1 MKYSMVKQFW
11 NQAIDNIFTFFY
23 KIGDFGRVFL
33 DFILSFIEI
42 WLAFFS
48 IFYNIIMYIYYL
60 FLFILDNLTQSRFSL
75 RKQRPTTAFAR
86 DRLSEERRIPF
97 RRPSVRTATRST
109 SSRAKRVTSASSSA
123 TSSKRAFRSSPQG
136 GKKNISKSILESV
149 DEGLRSFGRLLAAP
163 FKAIA
168 SAVID
173 FFSKPRRSERGSGG
187 EQGDSRSLIDEYM
200 EEYEK
205 KRRS

>member
-23 KIGDFGRVFL
+23 KIGDFGKVFL

-42 WLAFFS
+42 WMAFFS
-48 IFYNIIMYIYYL
+48 IFFNIFMYIYYL
-60 FLFILDNLTQSRFSL
+60 LLFILDNLTQSRFSI
-75 RKQRPTTAFAR
+75 RKPGPTTAFAR
-86 DRLSEERRIPF
+86 ERISAERRIPI
-97 RRPSVRTATRST
+97 RRPAIKTTAR
-109 SSRAKRVTSASSSA
+109 SASSRVKRVSPA
-123 TSSKRAFRSSPQG
+123 LASSSTRAFRSNPRS
-136 GKKNISKSILESV
+136 GKKKISKSILEGV
-149 DEGLRSFGRLLAAP
+149 DEALRSFGRVLAAP

-173 FFSKPRRSERGSGG
+173 FFNKPRRSERGSGG